1 MVGSHVP
8 PPVAHGLVGAGMV
21 AALRRSNE
29 VGGWKWL
36 AFGAL
41 VDCATSAEGATYDSQ
56 GQALSAAKCVAPGT
70 KNNVQ

>member
-1 MVGSHVP
+1 
-8 PPVAHGLVGAGMV
+8 MV

-36 AFGAL
+36 ACGAL

-56 GQALSAAKCVAPGT
+56 GQALSEAKRVAPGT
-70 KNNVQ
+70 KK